1 MHQKICEKTELDTE
15 WLNQIQCALRKLHLI
30 KRLKKTD
37 CTVLIGPARIND
49 AGRNQD
55 RKCDDADVAEKTSY
69 GPPYLYCV

>member
-1 MHQKICEKTELDTE
+1 MAQSDTVRPAQTAPFKE
-15 WLNQIQCALRKLHLI
+15 
-30 KRLKKTD
+30 RLKKTD
-37 CTVLIGPARIND
+37 FTVLIGPARIND